1 MVKKVR
7 NMENKTNNKTASAD
21 KQKKDEIEKLKKEL
35 IKKLPKLGEP
45 CVLDPD
51 VSCTHCG
58 ECLLCDLDPTKFCD
72 NCGKCLDTY
81 NTDEKG
87 YVSIK
92 IDKIITDP
100 AADQMSLEELLKSKG
115 LDFLNNDDDE

>member
-1 MVKKVR
+1 
-7 NMENKTNNKTASAD
+7 MENKEN
-21 KQKKDEIEKLKKEL
+21 IEKLKKEL

-45 CVLDPD
+45 CVLDET

-58 ECLLCDLDPTKFCD
+58 ECLLCDLDNTKFCN
-72 NCGKCLDTY
+72 NCGKCLDQF

-92 IDKIITDP
+92 IDKIIKDEN
-100 AADQMSLEELLKSKG
+100 AAEPTLEELYKMYG
-115 LDFLNNDDDE
+115 LDDDDEDGGNENQ

>member
-1 MVKKVR
+1 
-7 NMENKTNNKTASAD
+7 MEKSQSKNTQD
-21 KQKKDEIEKLKKEL
+21 MQKKENIEKLKKEL
-35 IKKLPKLGEP
+35 IKQLPKLGEP

-51 VSCTHCG
+51 VSCDHCG

-92 IDKIITDP
+92 IDKVITEPDENV
-100 AADQMSLEELLKSKG
+100 SLEELLKSKG
-115 LDFLNNDDDE
+115 LDFLNNDDEE

>member
-1 MVKKVR
+1 MD
-7 NMENKTNNKTASAD
+7 E
-21 KQKKDEIEKLKKEL
+21 KQEFLKNLEIENLKKEL

-45 CVLDPD
+45 CVLDE
-51 VSCTHCG
+51 SQGCTHCG
-58 ECLLCDLDPTKFCD
+58 ECLLCDLDPTKFCN

-92 IDKIITDP
+92 IDKVITDP
-100 AADQMSLEELLKSKG
+100 EEEPTLEELLESYG
-115 LDFLNNDDDE
+115 LNDDENED